1 MNKKKIVLVDSVI
14 VQKVGLDATNMDGEI
29 VMMDIDR
36 GKYYCFNE
44 VGSRIWELIEKQIS
58 VGELVTMLLNEFEVD
73 DKICEDAVLNFLN
86 GIYKE
91 ELITVVK
98 KYSQAI

>member
-1 MNKKKIVLVDSVI
+1 MDKNNIVLENSMV

-29 VMMDIDR
+29 VMMDINR

-58 VGELVTMLLNEFEVD
+58 VKELISILLNEFEVD
-73 DKICEDAVLNFLN
+73 RKICKDTVINFLN
-86 GIYKE
+86 GIHKE
-91 ELITVVK
+91 ELITVV
-98 KYSQAI
+98 